1 MVGPWVEDLTQGSHS
16 ESMHL
21 CVFHGSS
28 GHTTNS
34 LIPVLLS
41 QLNLKENVSVS
52 AEPAEHLN
60 KLDIIASP
68 AALTGP
74 GHGLGLS
81 IVHYLSVSL
90 RHQGLTYC
98 FSFQKWEHILLFIL
112 SKLSQKDKDLDLTSS
127 TSFSI
132 ILTVCP

>member
-1 MVGPWVEDLTQGSHS
+1 MLGPWVEDLTQGSHS

-28 GHTTNS
+28 GHTINS

-41 QLNLKENVSVS
+41 QLNLKE
-52 AEPAEHLN
+52 
-60 KLDIIASP
+60 I
-68 AALTGP
+68 
-74 GHGLGLS
+74 
-81 IVHYLSVSL
+81 
-90 RHQGLTYC
+90 C
-98 FSFQKWEHILLFIL
+98 FSISRAPQQGGYNCISSSTHWSRAWAWAFYSTLPLSFSPPSRLNLLFLLSKVGAYSHLFIL

-132 ILTVCP
+132 MLTVCP